1 MPAKRKPAARKTKP
15 KAKAVPRASR
25 VTAND
30 GLSAVVA
37 DLAVLTA
44 ANNLMAQTAFLT
56 MERLRLSTEVVD
68 ERISN
73 EAAAALYERCEQLTR
88 ASDDVILRLLDR
100 AGARDE
106 RADRVRAV
114 VGQRRELGALPAKP
128 AEQTRLLESLERMYR

>member
-1 MPAKRKPAARKTKP
+1 MPAKRKPAARKSKS
-15 KAKAVPRASR
+15 KAKAVPRASH
-25 VTAND
+25 AAASD
-30 GLSAVVA
+30 GLSAVMA

-56 MERLRLSTEVVD
+56 MERMRLSTEVVD

-73 EAAAALYERCEQLTR
+73 EAAAALYERCEQMAR